1 MKNTLLRGA
10 LLACSALP
18 LTAAACECAKLTPAE
33 IYAKSTIVFVG
44 VLVDAHAPL
53 PIDSDPSFKA
63 LVTPRDVE
71 AHFFTHEMLKGTLG
85 QVPAIVR
92 LPGGSCGISAVV
104 PAPYLIATDGKGRT
118 SVCEGSHLIADRDPE
133 RDADVLALRKLREG
147 KGP

>member
-1 MKNTLLRGA
+1 MRKAFCRGA
-10 LLACSALP
+10 LLVCSALP
-18 LTAAACECAKLTPAE
+18 SLVSACDCATRAPAE
-33 IYAKSTIVFVG
+33 IYAKSSIVFVG

-53 PIDSDPSFKA
+53 PIDSDPSFKQ

-92 LPGGSCGISAVV
+92 LSGGSCGISAVV
-104 PAPYLIATDGKGRT
+104 PAPYLIATDGRGRT

-133 RDADVLALRKLREG
+133 RDADVVALRKLRDGEG
-147 KGP
+147 P